1 MLRLFQKYR
10 RKLLNEENR
19 AAYLKYAV
27 GEVLLV
33 VVGILIAFGTTNL
46 VSIVHQQGHN
56 PLTWGVVLSPLGF
69 VVFLVCLF
77 AETSRMPFDLPEGE
91 SEIVAGYH
99 VEYSGIR
106 FALFYMGE
114 YVAIALASALIA
126 TLYFGGWQVPY
137 MPTDRLVANAPLILK
152 IMVAGA
158 TVGVVVFALV
168 MFVYSKRIKGNFG
181 DIRDYE
187 GMVLG
192 IAHVAIAAG
201 LIFLLV
207 KVLAL
212 SGLSEDAARWVA
224 MGAQVS
230 AFAVKT
236 LFFCWFFIWV
246 RWSLPRFRY
255 DQLMNLGWKK
265 MLPLSFINIFL
276 TALFILMAGRM

>member
-1 MLRLFQKYR
+1 M
-10 RKLLNEENR
+10 
-19 AAYLKYAV
+19 
-27 GEVLLV
+27 
-33 VVGILIAFGTTNL
+33 
-46 VSIVHQQGHN
+46 
-56 PLTWGVVLSPLGF
+56 WGVFVQPLGF
-69 VVFLVCLF
+69 VLFLVAAF
-77 AETSRMPFDLPEGE
+77 AEANRNPFDLPEGE

-137 MPTDRLVANAPLILK
+137 MPTEKLVVNAHLILK
-152 IMVAGA
+152 MMVTGA
-158 TVGVVVFALV
+158 TVGVIVIAMV

-192 IAHVAIAAG
+192 VAHVAIAAV
-201 LIFLLV
+201 LV
-207 KVLAL
+207 FAMMKVFAL
-212 SGLSEDAARWVA
+212 PGLSEDAARWVA
-224 MGAQVS
+224 LGAQIT
-230 AFAVKT
+230 AFVVKT

-265 MLPLSFINIFL
+265 MIPLSFVNIFL
-276 TALFILMAGRM
+276 TALIILVAERM